1 MLICLQEDG
10 ELNLFQNFKKTLDKD
25 YSINEEIGY
34 LVLIKDI
41 LDELNILKSL
51 IKDQKK
57 VWYEAFSE
65 YTPEIKSLSKEEKRG
80 LHDTFS
86 KYTIEKDYL
95 NSREPGE
102 ILEMLEEMITDATRV
117 ERSVRLNASYLIA
130 ILPLTNSDKRPSR
143 SKAEASQLIRSTII
157 TQTSR
162 RNSDARHYT
171 YGFYDC
177 YHSIRELS
185 QRLTGLCEYF

>member
-1 MLICLQEDG
+1 
-10 ELNLFQNFKKTLDKD
+10 LNLFSKFKETLDED
-25 YSINEEIGY
+25 NSIDEEYSIDKEIGY

-57 VWYEAFSE
+57 VWHDAFSE
-65 YTPEIKSLSKEEKRG
+65 YTMEIKSLAKDAKKG
-80 LHDTFS
+80 WHDAFS
-86 KYTIEKDYL
+86 EYTMEKDYV

-117 ERSVRLNASYLIA
+117 ERSVRPNASCSMA
-130 ILPLTNSDKRPSR
+130 ILPLTNSDKRSSG
-143 SKAEASQLIRSTII
+143 SKAEASQPIRSAII

-162 RNSDARHYT
+162 RNDNARHYT
-171 YGFYDC
+171 YGVYYC
-177 YHSIRELS
+177 YHCLRELS
-185 QRLTGLCEYF
+185 QHKLVNLR